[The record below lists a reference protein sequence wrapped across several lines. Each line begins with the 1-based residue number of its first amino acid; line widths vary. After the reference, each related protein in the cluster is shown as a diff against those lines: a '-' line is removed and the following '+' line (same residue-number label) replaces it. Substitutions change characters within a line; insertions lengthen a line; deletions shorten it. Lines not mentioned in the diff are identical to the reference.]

1 MLHTESMA
9 HTAEAQLRLLKIGFH
24 MIAGDR
30 RRSQTIA
37 DRRSQIADDRKES
50 CFHIIADD
58 RRADCSVSGSVKNY
72 TRVVLAGKW
81 QQNNMA
87 DVEEEILLQA
97 NLFLL
102 LVLKRRHHQ
111 LQNRRKHRFRVHRIF
126 LKRQELK
133 SFQKVAFSIV
143 SDNDHTLFLCCG
155 IWPPAPPLTLL

>member
-1 MLHTESMA
+1 
-9 HTAEAQLRLLKIGFH
+9 

-30 RRSQTIA
+30 RRSQTVA
-37 DRRSQIADDRKES
+37 DCRSQIADDRKES

-58 RRADCSVSGSVKNY
+58 RRRSQSRLFGQRKCQKLHARGGQI
-72 TRVVLAGKW
+72 AA
-81 QQNNMA
+81 NNMA
-87 DVEEEILLQA
+87 DVEEEISLQA
-97 NLFLL
+97 NLLLL

-111 LQNRRKHRFRVHRIF
+111 LQNHRKHRFRVHRIF

-155 IWPPAPPLTLL
+155 IWPPPPPLIN